1 MSQSSLLAE
10 LDVTQF
16 RNTSITALTLLALV
30 GCSKAEAPVVDT
42 AAAMTPPAAA
52 TASTPAADKEAVQAV
67 NAAWFKAYNARDVDA
82 ISALYADDAVL
93 SAPGKPSARG
103 AAAIKDAFSKDIAG
117 ATKAGI
123 TNNAGTT
130 GETGVSG
137 DLAWEWNTYSATDKS
152 GKVVEKGKYVTLFER
167 RNGKWVIIRD
177 IWNSDG

>member
-1 MSQSSLLAE
+1 MISLPKASIAALSLLA
-10 LDVTQF
+10 
-16 RNTSITALTLLALV
+16 LA

-42 AAAMTPPAAA
+42 AAAMTPAA
-52 TASTPAADKEAVQAV
+52 TATAPTSAADKEAVSAV
-67 NAAWFKAYNARDVDA
+67 NAAWFKAYNAHDVDA
-82 ISALYADDAVL
+82 ITALYADDAVV
-93 SAPGKPSARG
+93 SAPGAPSARG
-103 AAAIKDAFSKDIAG
+103 AAAIKQAFQKDIAA

-123 TNNAGTT
+123 ANNAGTS

-152 GKVVEKGKYVTLFER
+152 GKVVEKGKYVTVFER

>member
-1 MSQSSLLAE
+1 MKLL
-10 LDVTQF
+10 
-16 RNTSITALTLLALV
+16 RNTSIAALTFLALV
-30 GCSKAEAPVVDT
+30 ACSKAEAPVVDT

-67 NAAWFKAYNARDVDA
+67 NTAWFKAYNAHDVDA
-82 ISALYADDAVL
+82 ISALYADDAVV

-103 AAAIKDAFSKDIAG
+103 AAAIKQAFTNDIAA

-123 TNNAGTT
+123 ANNGGTSADV
-130 GETGVSG
+130 GVSG

-152 GKVVEKGKYVTLFER
+152 GKVVDKGKYVTLFER

>member
-1 MSQSSLLAE
+1 MFTLQKA
-10 LDVTQF
+10 
-16 RNTSITALTLLALV
+16 SIAALTLLALAA
-30 GCSKAEAPVVDT
+30 CSKREAPVVDT
-42 AAAMTPPAAA
+42 AAAMTPATAPAPAAG
-52 TASTPAADKEAVQAV
+52 ADKEAVQAV

-82 ISALYADDAVL
+82 ITALYADDAVV

-103 AAAIKDAFSKDIAG
+103 TTAIKDAFSKDIAA

-123 TNNAGTT
+123 ANNAGAS

-152 GKVVEKGKYVTLFER
+152 GKVVDKGKYVTLFER